1 MVKKTALS
9 CLGLVIM
16 SSLLNIDLD
25 SGKEENEK
33 KDSEEESE
41 KKDETLEF

>member
-16 SSLLNIDLD
+16 SSLLNVDID
-25 SGKEENEK
+25 SGKEDNEK
-33 KDSEEESE
+33 KDNEEENEE
-41 KKDETLEF
+41 KKEVKL